1 MVRRLRETVAT
12 VMEAVGPAAVVD
24 VARGVVV
31 SVTTTQG
38 SVDLERIEAE
48 LAAVCA
54 APSSRIERAARHA
67 LDGGG
72 KRARPRLTCAVG
84 RALGRDLGLDVA
96 LVVASELAHAGS
108 LLHDDIID
116 GARTRRGR
124 AAGHVAFDVSTAIL
138 AGDLLLTLAMERVAG
153 RGPRALQ
160 TALAAAVRDLTLGA
174 AFERERLFDLSA
186 GLDHA
191 RHVNRLKTA
200 ALFAYA
206 AEAGAILAGAHDGV
220 RTAAHAFGLALGEAF
235 QTADDLLDLTGDPAT
250 LGKPIGQD
258 LVAGEI
264 TVPVALA
271 LERDPTLDGV
281 MREVWRMA
289 RAGGDTGGLVAEV
302 RDRVRLSGALSA
314 ARRVAGED
322 AARASAALAAF
333 PAGPWRDR
341 LGDLARAAVD
351 RRK

>member
-1 MVRRLRETVAT
+1 MRRLTEI
-12 VMEAVGPAAVVD
+12 AAVAD
-24 VARGVVV
+24 ATFGTAAAVA
-31 SVTTTQG
+31 VTSTTPALTTVQA
-38 SVDLERIEAE
+38 SLDLERVEGE

-54 APSSRIERAARHA
+54 APQSRIERVARHA

-72 KRARPRLTCAVG
+72 KRARPRLTFAVG
-84 RALGRDLGLDVA
+84 RALGRDLGPDVA

-174 AFERERLFDLSA
+174 AFERERLYDLGA

-191 RHVNRLKTA
+191 RYVNRLKTG

-206 AEAGAILAGAHDGV
+206 AEAGAILSGAHDAV
-220 RTAAHAFGLALGEAF
+220 RAAAHAYGLALGEAF
-235 QTADDLLDLTGDPAT
+235 QTTDDLLDLTGDPAT

-258 LVAGEI
+258 VAAGEI

-271 LERDPTLDGV
+271 LERDPGLDDV
-281 MREVWRMA
+281 VQEVWRA
-289 RAGGDTGGLVAEV
+289 TRSGADPGDLLVEL
-302 RDRVRLSGALSA
+302 RDRMRLSGALSTA
-314 ARRVAGED
+314 MRIARED
-322 AARASAALAAF
+322 ADRARAALDLL

-341 LGDLARAAVD
+341 LGDLACAAVE